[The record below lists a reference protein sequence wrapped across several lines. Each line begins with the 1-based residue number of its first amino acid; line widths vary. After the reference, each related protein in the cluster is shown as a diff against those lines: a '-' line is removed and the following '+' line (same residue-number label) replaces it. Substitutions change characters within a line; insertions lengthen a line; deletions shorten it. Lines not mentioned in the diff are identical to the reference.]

1 MLKAVAGTMAPPL
14 PDMLQGVKLKRGQKA
29 ALQQFRD
36 LFVCVRSE
44 AARYGPDRY
53 APPLC
58 RASQHCHSR
67 FVHGRTPQVHC
78 YRARVGRSVI
88 ALVGRVRA

>member
-1 MLKAVAGTMAPPL
+1 MQVLDAWRKGGSEDMESMLKAVAGAMAPPL

-44 AARYGPDRY
+44 AARYGPDRC
-53 APPLC
+53 A
-58 RASQHCHSR
+58 
-67 FVHGRTPQVHC
+67 
-78 YRARVGRSVI
+78 
-88 ALVGRVRA
+88 